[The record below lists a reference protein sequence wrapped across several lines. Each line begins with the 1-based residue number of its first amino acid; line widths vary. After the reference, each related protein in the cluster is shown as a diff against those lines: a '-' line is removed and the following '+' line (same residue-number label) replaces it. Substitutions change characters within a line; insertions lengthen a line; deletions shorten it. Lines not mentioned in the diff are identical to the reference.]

1 MLKDILK
8 LAHKNGI
15 VLSNNKFIYQNK
27 EVGFSDFIF
36 FVNKN
41 KFIRGIEGAILN
53 SKKVLFNVEQ
63 H

>member
-8 LAHKNGI
+8 IAHKKGI
-15 VLSNNKFIYQNK
+15 VLSNNKFIYQKK

-41 KFIRGIEGAILN
+41 KFINGIEGSVN
-53 SKKVLFNVEQ
+53 KSKKILFNAE
-63 H
+63 